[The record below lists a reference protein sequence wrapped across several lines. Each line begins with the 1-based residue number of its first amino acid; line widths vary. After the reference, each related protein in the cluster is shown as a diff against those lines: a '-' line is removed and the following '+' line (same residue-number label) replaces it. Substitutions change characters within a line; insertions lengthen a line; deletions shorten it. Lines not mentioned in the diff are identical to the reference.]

1 MTTVEIILLI
11 VGIVFMIGS
20 FFVTERLS
28 QKEVTQLAEVSS
40 TAVKRILEKNMQQT
54 KLDVAEQIQN
64 VVGRSLEE
72 ARRNMERESNMKIQN
87 ISEYSVTVLEDI
99 QKNHS
104 EVMFLYSM
112 LNDKQVELN
121 NIVGSLGE
129 LKTEMEQ
136 LEEEVTVMI
145 AENAASI
152 RSWTAPEPEPV
163 MGLRQRPMEDL
174 MDLGDF
180 DVPVDTEDLEI
191 TDEEIDHLDQGVS
204 HIGNQNQDILELYRQ
219 KMEPKE
225 IARQLGMGI
234 GEVKLVIDLYREGK
248 A

>member
-11 VGIVFMIGS
+11 VGIVFMIAS

-54 KLDVAEQIQN
+54 KVDVAEQIQN
-64 VVGRSLEE
+64 VVGRSLED
-72 ARRNMERESNMKIQN
+72 ARRSMERESNLKIQN

-121 NIVGSLGE
+121 NIVGSLGA

-136 LEEEVTVMI
+136 LEEDVTVMI
-145 AENAASI
+145 AENVGNI
-152 RSWTAPEPEPV
+152 RAWSLREPEPENSP
-163 MGLRQRPMEDL
+163 RSKDDL
-174 MDLGDF
+174 MDLSDY
-180 DVPVDTEDLEI
+180 DVPMG
-191 TDEEIDHLDQGVS
+191 IDDFELPEVGSVNLDQELS
-204 HIGNQNQDILELYRQ
+204 HIGNQNRDILELYRQ
-219 KMEPKE
+219 KMDPKE
-225 IARQLGMGI
+225 IARQLGMGV
-234 GEVKLVIDLYREGK
+234 GEVKLVIDLYREGE

>member
-11 VGIVFMIGS
+11 VGIVFMIAS

-54 KLDVAEQIQN
+54 KVDVAEQIQN
-64 VVGRSLEE
+64 VVGRSLED
-72 ARRNMERESNMKIQN
+72 ARRSMERESNLKIQN

-121 NIVGSLGE
+121 NIVGSLDR
-129 LKTEMEQ
+129 KS
-136 LEEEVTVMI
+136 VV
-145 AENAASI
+145 
-152 RSWTAPEPEPV
+152 
-163 MGLRQRPMEDL
+163 
-174 MDLGDF
+174 
-180 DVPVDTEDLEI
+180 
-191 TDEEIDHLDQGVS
+191 
-204 HIGNQNQDILELYRQ
+204 
-219 KMEPKE
+219 
-225 IARQLGMGI
+225 
-234 GEVKLVIDLYREGK
+234 
-248 A
+248 

>member
-54 KLDVAEQIQN
+54 KIDVAEQIQN
-64 VVGRSLEE
+64 VVGRSLED
-72 ARRNMERESNMKIQN
+72 ARRSMERESNLKIQN

-121 NIVGSLGE
+121 NIVGSLGNLKAE
-129 LKTEMEQ
+129 LEQ
-136 LEEEVTVMI
+136 MEEEVTVMI
-145 AENAASI
+145 AENASTI
-152 RSWTAPEPEPV
+152 RSWSLQEPEPV
-163 MGLRQRPMEDL
+163 ISPRQRPMEDIL
-174 MDLGDF
+174 DLDDFGGPGDL
-180 DVPVDTEDLEI
+180 EDLEV
-191 TDEEIDHLDQGVS
+191 TDDGINTLEQELT
-204 HIGNQNQDILELYRQ
+204 HIGNQNRDILELYRQ
-219 KMEPKE
+219 DMDPRE

-234 GEVKLVIDLYREGK
+234 GEVKLVIDLYREGE